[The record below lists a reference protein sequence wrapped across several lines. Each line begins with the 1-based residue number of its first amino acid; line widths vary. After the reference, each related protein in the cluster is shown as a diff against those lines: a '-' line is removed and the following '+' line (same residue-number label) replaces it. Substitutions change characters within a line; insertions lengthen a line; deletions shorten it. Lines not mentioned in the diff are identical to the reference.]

1 MNIPRRAAV
10 ALSFAAILLTSFVS
24 VLAETEIEDITPP
37 RIVSASIEPSVI
49 NTSYASATL
58 TLTVHMTDDLSGAD
72 YVVYVFRPTNPN
84 VSGQQAI
91 VSAYRRE
98 EYQQEEA
105 CTGTPTNV
113 VCEMPF
119 SLPQYS
125 AGGLWAPI
133 EISTIDALGN
143 RGENPISGYVTFFN
157 DTEGTGPPQP
167 VFLPI
172 VTR

>member
-10 ALSFAAILLTSFVS
+10 TLSFAAILLTSFIS

-84 VSGQQAI
+84 VSGQTAL
-91 VSAYRRE
+91 VE
-98 EYQQEEA
+98 EYRQGEA
-105 CTGTPTNV
+105 CAGTPTNV
-113 VCEMPF
+113 VCEIPF